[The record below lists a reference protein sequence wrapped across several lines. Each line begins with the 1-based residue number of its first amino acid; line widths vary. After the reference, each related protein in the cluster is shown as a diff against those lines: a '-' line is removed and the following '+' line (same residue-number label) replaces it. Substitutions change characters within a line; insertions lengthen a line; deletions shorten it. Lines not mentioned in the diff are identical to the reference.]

1 MESFD
6 AKKFVEETVAEIRKT
21 VGSGRVLCAL
31 SGGVDSSVSAV
42 LTQRAIGDNL
52 TCIFVD
58 HGLLRKGEVEQV
70 MGVYGRQFNLDIRHV
85 NAADRFLSKLAGE
98 TDPEK
103 KRKIVGAEFIAV
115 FEEEAEKLKEE
126 KGGFDFLLQ
135 GTIYPDILESGKD
148 GSASVK
154 AHHNVGG
161 LPEHMKLAL
170 LEPVRLLFKDQVREV
185 GEALGLSPE
194 IVWRQP
200 FPGPGLCVR
209 CLGEVTVEKLDILR
223 GADAVVREEID
234 KYNEA
239 LFRETGAHNSEKSVW
254 QYFAF
259 LPGLLSTG
267 VKDGARTFEQTIG
280 VRAITSTNAMTAD
293 WARLPYEV
301 LETISNRITG
311 EVSGVSRVFYD
322 LTPKPPGT
330 IEWE

>member
-1 MESFD
+1 MSE
-6 AKKFVEETVAEIRKT
+6 FVQEKITEIREI
-21 VGSGRVLCAL
+21 VGNKRVLCAL

-42 LTQRAIGDNL
+42 LTHRAVGDNL

-58 HGLLRKGEVEQV
+58 HGLLRKDEAIQV
-70 MGVYGRQFNLDIRHV
+70 MDAYGRQFNMDIRLV
-85 NAADRFLSKLAGE
+85 NAADRFLSKLAGV
-98 TDPEK
+98 TDPEQ

-115 FEEEAEKLKEE
+115 FEEEAEKLSSE

-135 GTIYPDILESGKD
+135 GTIYPDIIESGKD
-148 GSASVK
+148 GAANVK

-161 LPEHMKLAL
+161 LPEHMKLEL
-170 LEPVRLLFKDQVREV
+170 LEPVRLLYKDQVRKV
-185 GEALGLSPE
+185 GEELGLSPE
-194 IVWRQP
+194 LVWRQP

-209 CLGEVTVEKLDILR
+209 CLGEVTREKLSILR
-223 GADAVVREEID
+223 EADAVVREEID
-234 KYNEA
+234 VYNEN
-239 LFRETGAHNSEKSVW
+239 LFKATGIRNSEDSIW

-267 VKDGARTFEQTIG
+267 VRDGARTFEQTIG
-280 VRAITSTNAMTAD
+280 IRAITSTNAMTAD
-293 WARLPYEV
+293 WARLPYKI